1 MATVVT
7 NNGKG
12 VISARFLASA
22 PALNLYV
29 GWGTGNGT
37 SAAADTTLFTEAAEA
52 RAAAAVSQ
60 ATTTTANDTF
70 QAVGTMTATATRT
83 ITNAGLFD
91 ASTSGNL
98 IMKGEFG
105 SVPLN
110 SGDSIAFTMKIQ
122 FT

>member
-22 PALNLYV
+22 PALSLYV
-29 GWGTGNGT
+29 GWGTGSGT
-37 SAAADTTLFTEAAEA
+37 AAATDTALSTEAAEA
-52 RAAAAVSQ
+52 RAAAAVTQ
-60 ATTTTANDTF
+60 ATTATANDTV
-70 QAVGTMTATATRT
+70 QAVGTLTATATRS

-98 IMKGEFG
+98 IMKGDFTA
-105 SVPLN
+105 VPLN

>member
-12 VISARFLASA
+12 VMTARFLAGA
-22 PALNLYV
+22 PALSLYV
-29 GWGTGNGT
+29 GWGTGTGT
-37 SAAADTTLFTEAAEA
+37 AAAADTALFSEAAEA
-52 RAAAAVSQ
+52 RAAAAATQ
-60 ATTTTANDTF
+60 ATTTTTNDTV
-70 QAVGTMTATATRT
+70 QAVGTLTAAANRS

-98 IMKGEFG
+98 IMKGDFAA
-105 SVPLN
+105 VPLN
-110 SGDSIAFTMKIQ
+110 AGDSIAFTMKIQ